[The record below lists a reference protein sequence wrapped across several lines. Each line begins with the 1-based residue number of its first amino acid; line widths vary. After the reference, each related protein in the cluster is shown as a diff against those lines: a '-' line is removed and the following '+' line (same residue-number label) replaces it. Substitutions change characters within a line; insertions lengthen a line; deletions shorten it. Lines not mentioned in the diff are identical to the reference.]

1 MRFLWVILL
10 AMSGS
15 ALAQRNLGGQETQIP
30 QGPSFRVETEV
41 FEGDST
47 SPASQHL
54 ILFDAGVI
62 YDLRLDDNRLATL
75 YDPARGRIV
84 LVDLQHRQQTTLTPS
99 DLLMASAQFRAAI
112 EQEGK
117 EEAFGLNVT
126 VEKLAPS
133 AEDSAV
139 QFEVGFGETRYTATT
154 QTVRNPEIA
163 RAYHEFVVLASR
175 LNIIRKQ
182 GIPPFAR
189 LALGER
195 IAEANRLPLTTVL
208 ELKQGL
214 RKQKYR
220 SHLLVVEQLSTK
232 DRERISDLGKV
243 LASCEE
249 VAFGDFQ
256 L

>member
-1 MRFLWVILL
+1 MRSLWVILL
-10 AMSGS
+10 VMSGL
-15 ALAQRNLGGQETQIP
+15 ALVSKDLLGQETQIP
-30 QGPSFRVETEV
+30 KGPSFRVETEV

-117 EEAFGLNVT
+117 EDAFGLNVK
-126 VEKLAPS
+126 VEKLAAT
-133 AEDSAV
+133 AEETAV
-139 QFEVGFGETRYTATT
+139 QFEVGFGDTRYTSTT
-154 QTVRNPEIA
+154 QSVRNPEIA

-175 LNIIRKQ
+175 LNIVRKQ

-189 LALGER
+189 LALGEQ
-195 IAEANRLPLTTVL
+195 IAEANRLPLSTVL

-232 DRERISDLGKV
+232 DRERIADLGKV